1 MYAVHVY
8 NDSCMILIPI
18 LFTLVAIAVPGAGT
32 FGPGHGLIHY
42 SLVQC
47 TGDENI
53 LLNCPRSNDA
63 SGSTLQQ
70 RESIDTHYMYVLC
83 KESSH

>member
-1 MYAVHVY
+1 MH
-8 NDSCMILIPI
+8 DLILS
-18 LFTLVAIAVPGAGT
+18 TLVAVAVRGAGT
-32 FGPGHGLIHY
+32 FGRGSGLIHY

-63 SGSTLQQ
+63 SGNNHRNDAGVRCLLQI
-70 RESIDTHYMYVLC
+70 RE
-83 KESSH
+83 

>member
-1 MYAVHVY
+1 
-8 NDSCMILIPI
+8 MILIPI

-32 FGPGHGLIHY
+32 FGPGSGLIHY

-63 SGSTLQQ
+63 SGSRHGNDAGVRCFLQQ
-70 RESIDTHYMYVLC
+70 RESIDAHCMYCV
-83 KESSH
+83 